1 MTYTYVTMDVSHA
14 AYAEIMDKLV
24 AAGYEHAIHNTRS
37 SDGVVLDMHG
47 IALKEEVFIPKKRPN
62 IAELEAILNSEED
75 TPITVNLDGSIT
87 A

>member
-1 MTYTYVTMDVSHA
+1 MMTYTHVTMDVSHA

-37 SDGVVLDMHG
+37 DDGVVLDMHG
-47 IALKEEVFIPKKRPN
+47 IALKDEGKKEPR
-62 IAELEAILNSEED
+62 
-75 TPITVNLDGSIT
+75 TVLDARRMCMPGDEPL

>member
-1 MTYTYVTMDVSHA
+1 
-14 AYAEIMDKLV
+14 MDKLA

-47 IALKEEVFIPKKRPN
+47 IALKEEVFVPKKIPN
-62 IAELEAILNSEED
+62 IEELEAILNSEED
-75 TPITVNLDGSIT
+75 TPITINPDGSIT